1 MILSDNL
8 KKYIIKYFED
18 DPDEWQVIAQK
29 LERNSEFDFNYNFFI
44 LESKYKKCNYI
55 IKFNDNYVINS
66 ISKILFFSNY
76 TSYEDLLLYSSFNL
90 NNKLYIFGN
99 VKSINFSIYN
109 GIIKFTIFYFNE
121 NFNKIKEESKY
132 FKKIINEQD
141 LCISEEEKVM
151 SKMLSKQYI
160 DSDFVYTNINN
171 KGDVNDGI

>member
-1 MILSDNL
+1 M
-8 KKYIIKYFED
+8 
-18 DPDEWQVIAQK
+18 
-29 LERNSEFDFNYNFFI
+29 
-44 LESKYKKCNYI
+44 
-55 IKFNDNYVINS
+55 
-66 ISKILFFSNY
+66 FFSNY

-171 KGDVNDGI
+171 EGDVNDGI